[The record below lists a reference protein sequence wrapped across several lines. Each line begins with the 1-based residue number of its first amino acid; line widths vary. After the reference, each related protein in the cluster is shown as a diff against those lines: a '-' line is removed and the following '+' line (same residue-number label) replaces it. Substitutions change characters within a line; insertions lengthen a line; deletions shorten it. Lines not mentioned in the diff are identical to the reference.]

1 MSSIS
6 HITEKKEKLINQL
19 IDELHDNLAKI
30 EELDDMNVHKIYQIN
45 ILRAEIL
52 QVNSSFRDNSQIAL
66 KENFIKKQ
74 LK

>member
-1 MSSIS
+1 MSNIS
-6 HITEKKEKLINQL
+6 HITNKKEKLINQL
-19 IDELHDNLAKI
+19 IDELHDNLATI

-45 ILRAEIL
+45 TLRAEIL
-52 QVNSSFRDNSQIAL
+52 QVNSSFRDNFQIAL